1 MIGANPR
8 EIKKLLKRMGL
19 GNIDIDELS
28 NVSAVDIRLL
38 DGTTITVRN
47 PQVSV
52 IKMPNKMLIYQ
63 VQASEAS
70 VEKRRE
76 AAEVPEGEVNED
88 DISLVVEQTGA
99 SREEAVEALKASGG
113 DIVQAVMSLLK
124 KKGAQQ
130 R

>member
-28 NVSAVDIRLL
+28 NVSTVDIRLL
-38 DGTTITVRN
+38 DGTTITIRN
-47 PQVSV
+47 PQISI
-52 IKMPNKMLIYQ
+52 IKMPNKVLIYQ
-63 VQASEAS
+63 VQASEAN

-76 AAEVPEGEVNED
+76 AAEAPEGGISED
-88 DISLVVEQTGA
+88 DVSLVVEQTGV
-99 SREEAVEALKASGG
+99 SREEAIEALKASGG

-124 KKGAQQ
+124 KKGSQ
-130 R
+130 

>member
-19 GNIDIDELS
+19 GNIDIDEVG
-28 NVSAVDIRLL
+28 NVSSVDIKLS
-38 DGTTITVRN
+38 DGTIITVRN

-52 IKMPNKMLIYQ
+52 IKMPNKVLIYQ
-63 VQASEAS
+63 IQAVEGH

-76 AAEVPEGEVNED
+76 THETSVPEISDED
-88 DISLVVEQTGA
+88 IALVVEQTGV

-113 DIVQAVMSLLK
+113 DIVQAVMAILK
-124 KKGAQQ
+124 KRGGQ
-130 R
+130 